1 MNAFKQITL
10 YFRSVFFILMANTTK
25 GYIESLSKEILK
37 ISSSLRWIAISDS
50 EGKILNIAR
59 REGLDPLMNR
69 EENQEY
75 TLNAIARHK
84 SRLKFEDKLGKL
96 VYSLGKYEKLV
107 RIVTPIN
114 NKYYVLLTIDVEEPH
129 IDSIMR
135 EQIIPK
141 IRDNTRYFE

>member
-1 MNAFKQITL
+1 MAKTAID
-10 YFRSVFFILMANTTK
+10 YF
-25 GYIESLSKEILK
+25 ESLSKEILK
-37 ISSSLRWIAISDS
+37 ISPSLRWIAIADS

-59 REGLDPLMNR
+59 REGLDPLMNH

-75 TLNAIARHK
+75 TLNAITRHK

-114 NKYYVLLTIDVEEPH
+114 NKYYVLLTIDVEESH
-129 IDSIMR
+129 IDSLMKQ
-135 EQIIPK
+135 QIIPK
-141 IRDNTRYFE
+141 IMDNSKYFE

>member
-1 MNAFKQITL
+1 M
-10 YFRSVFFILMANTTK
+10 VNTTK
-25 GYIESLSKEILK
+25 DYFDSLSREILK

-50 EGKILNIAR
+50 EGKILNITR

-84 SRLKFEDKLGKL
+84 SRVKFEDKLGKL

>member
-1 MNAFKQITL
+1 
-10 YFRSVFFILMANTTK
+10 MAHTTK
-25 GYIESLSKEILK
+25 DYFDSLSSELLK

-59 REGLDPLMNR
+59 REGLDPLMNS

-84 SRLKFEDKLGKL
+84 SRVKFEDKLGKL

>member
-1 MNAFKQITL
+1 MSKSNKDHF
-10 YFRSVFFILMANTTK
+10 
-25 GYIESLSKEILK
+25 ESLSKEILK
-37 ISSSLRWIAISDS
+37 INSSLRWIAIANSN
-50 EGKILNIAR
+50 GTLLNIAR
-59 REGLDPLMNR
+59 RDGLEPLMTR

-114 NKYYVLLTIDVEEPH
+114 DKYYVLLTIDVQEPH

-141 IRDNTRYFE
+141 IIDNTKYFE

>member
-1 MNAFKQITL
+1 
-10 YFRSVFFILMANTTK
+10 MANTTK
-25 GYIESLSKEILK
+25 DYFESLSKEILK
-37 ISSSLRWIAISDS
+37 ISPSLRWIAIADS

-69 EENQEY
+69 DENQEY
-75 TLNAIARHK
+75 ALNAITRHK

-114 NKYYVLLTIDVEEPH
+114 NKYYILLTIDVEEPH
-129 IDSIMR
+129 IDSIMKD
-135 EQIIPK
+135 QIIPK
-141 IRDNTRYFE
+141 ITENTKYFE

>member
-1 MNAFKQITL
+1 
-10 YFRSVFFILMANTTK
+10 MAKTTK
-25 GYIESLSKEILK
+25 DYFETLSKELLK
-37 ISSSLRWIAISDS
+37 ISSSLRWVAVADS

-75 TLNAIARHK
+75 TLNAIVRHK
-84 SRLKFEDKLGKL
+84 SRQKFEDKLGKL

-114 NKYYVLLTIDVEEPH
+114 NKYYILLTIDVEEPH

-141 IRDNTRYFE
+141 ISDNIRYFE

>member
-1 MNAFKQITL
+1 MVNTAKD
-10 YFRSVFFILMANTTK
+10 YF
-25 GYIESLSKEILK
+25 ESLSKEILK
-37 ISSSLRWIAISDS
+37 ISPSLRWIAIADS

-75 TLNAIARHK
+75 TLNAITRHK

-114 NKYYVLLTIDVEEPH
+114 NKYYVLLTIDVEESH
-129 IDSIMR
+129 IDSIMKQ
-135 EQIIPK
+135 QIIPK
-141 IRDNTRYFE
+141 IIDNSKYFE

>member
-1 MNAFKQITL
+1 MVNTAKD
-10 YFRSVFFILMANTTK
+10 YF
-25 GYIESLSKEILK
+25 ESLSKEILK
-37 ISSSLRWIAISDS
+37 ISPSLRWIAIADS
-50 EGKILNIAR
+50 EGKILTIAR

-75 TLNAIARHK
+75 TLNAITRHK

-114 NKYYVLLTIDVEEPH
+114 NKYYVLLTIDVEESH
-129 IDSIMR
+129 IDSIMKQ
-135 EQIIPK
+135 QIIPK
-141 IRDNTRYFE
+141 IIDNSKYFE

>member
-1 MNAFKQITL
+1 
-10 YFRSVFFILMANTTK
+10 MAHTTK
-25 GYIESLSKEILK
+25 DYFDSLSREILK

-59 REGLDPLMNR
+59 REGLDPLMNS

-84 SRLKFEDKLGKL
+84 SRVKFEDKLGKL

>member
-1 MNAFKQITL
+1 
-10 YFRSVFFILMANTTK
+10 MANTTK
-25 GYIESLSKEILK
+25 DYFESLSKEILK
-37 ISSSLRWIAISDS
+37 ISPSLRWIAIADS

-75 TLNAIARHK
+75 ALNAITRHK

-107 RIVTPIN
+107 RIVTTIN
-114 NKYYVLLTIDVEEPH
+114 NKYYILLTIDVEEPH
-129 IDSIMR
+129 IDSIMKD
-135 EQIIPK
+135 QIIPK
-141 IRDNTRYFE
+141 ITQNMKYFE

>member
-1 MNAFKQITL
+1 
-10 YFRSVFFILMANTTK
+10 MANTTK
-25 GYIESLSKEILK
+25 DYFESLSKEILK
-37 ISSSLRWIAISDS
+37 ISPSLRWIAIADS

-75 TLNAIARHK
+75 ALNAITRHK

-114 NKYYVLLTIDVEEPH
+114 NKYYILLTIDVEEPH
-129 IDSIMR
+129 IDSIMKD
-135 EQIIPK
+135 QIIPK
-141 IRDNTRYFE
+141 ITENTKYFE

>member
-1 MNAFKQITL
+1 
-10 YFRSVFFILMANTTK
+10 MANTTK
-25 GYIESLSKEILK
+25 DYFDSLSKEILK
-37 ISSSLRWIAISDS
+37 ISSSIRWIAISDS
-50 EGKILNIAR
+50 QGKILNITR

-84 SRLKFEDKLGKL
+84 SRVKFEDKLGKL

-129 IDSIMR
+129 IDSMMR
-135 EQIIPK
+135 EQLIPK

>member
-1 MNAFKQITL
+1 
-10 YFRSVFFILMANTTK
+10 MADTTK
-25 GYIESLSKEILK
+25 DYLESLSREILK

-50 EGKILNIAR
+50 EGKILNIAK

-114 NKYYVLLTIDVEEPH
+114 NKYYVLLTMDVEEPH

>member
-1 MNAFKQITL
+1 
-10 YFRSVFFILMANTTK
+10 MANTAK
-25 GYIESLSKEILK
+25 DYFESLSKEILK
-37 ISSSLRWIAISDS
+37 ISPSLRWIAIADS

-75 TLNAIARHK
+75 TLNAITRHK

-129 IDSIMR
+129 IDSIMK
-135 EQIIPK
+135 EHIIPK
-141 IRDNTRYFE
+141 IIDNTKYFE

>member
-1 MNAFKQITL
+1 
-10 YFRSVFFILMANTTK
+10 MADTTK
-25 GYIESLSKEILK
+25 DYLESLSREILK

-50 EGKILNIAR
+50 EGKILNIAK

-96 VYSLGKYEKLV
+96 IYSLGKYEKLV